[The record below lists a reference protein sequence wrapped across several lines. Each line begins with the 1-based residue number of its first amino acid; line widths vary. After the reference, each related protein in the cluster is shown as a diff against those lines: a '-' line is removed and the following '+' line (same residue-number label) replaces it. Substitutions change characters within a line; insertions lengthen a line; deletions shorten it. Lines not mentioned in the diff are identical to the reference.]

1 MAYVLIAIGLVLMF
15 AGIAG
20 TWVLPDLLMRLHAS
34 TKCGVTGS
42 LTLLMGFI
50 VHARSPGFTF
60 KLALI
65 MVFIFVTA
73 PIVAHALALSHFID
87 RGSKEG
93 GERL

>member
-20 TWVLPDLLMRLHAS
+20 TWLLPDLLMRLHAS

-50 VHARSPGFTF
+50 VHTRSPGFTL
-60 KLALI
+60 KLLLI
-65 MVFIFVTA
+65 MVFIFITA

-87 RGSKEG
+87 RGARQG
-93 GERL
+93 GKQQ